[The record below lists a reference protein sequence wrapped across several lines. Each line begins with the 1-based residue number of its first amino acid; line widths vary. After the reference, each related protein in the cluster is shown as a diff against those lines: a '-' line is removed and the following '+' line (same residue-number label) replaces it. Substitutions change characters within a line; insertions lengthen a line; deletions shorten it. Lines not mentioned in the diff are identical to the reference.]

1 MNKQCK
7 VCNKLLDLSM
17 FHKHPG
23 NSDGLMGKCKSCH
36 STIAKQQYL
45 KARDSRLAKMAEYR
59 INKRDS
65 VLEGKKRYY
74 RENKDKCREMNKSW
88 SAKNRDV
95 INNLHKKWYKNNKH
109 KALANTRI
117 FQAKRRQAMPK
128 WLTKDDKWLIE
139 QAYELSALRT
149 KIFGFKW
156 HVDHIIP
163 LSNKLVC
170 GLHVIENL
178 QVIPASENLSKTN
191 KFSIGIV

>member
-17 FHKHPG
+17 FHKHSG

-36 STIAKQQYL
+36 STIAKQQYF

-117 FQAKRRQAMPK
+117 FQTKRRQAMPK